1 MTKAAKKNVDWCIQH
16 LGNYC
21 YPNVDQI
28 LKNESFIKLWVKIVA
43 GLFFVGAK
51 VSPQTTFEKSSFSLE
66 KRQGFLDKIKVG
78 PRIASLRF
86 GKMIEV

>member
-1 MTKAAKKNVDWCIQH
+1 M
-16 LGNYC
+16 
-21 YPNVDQI
+21 
-28 LKNESFIKLWVKIVA
+28 VA

-66 KRQGFLDKIKVG
+66 KRQIALTDKTLWQGFLDKIKVG

>member
-1 MTKAAKKNVDWCIQH
+1 M
-16 LGNYC
+16 
-21 YPNVDQI
+21 
-28 LKNESFIKLWVKIVA
+28 LKNESIIKLWVKMVA

-66 KRQGFLDKIKVG
+66 KRQIALTDKTLGQGFLDKIKVG

>member
-1 MTKAAKKNVDWCIQH
+1 MGKNGRWT
-16 LGNYC
+16 
-21 YPNVDQI
+21 
-28 LKNESFIKLWVKIVA
+28 F
-43 GLFFVGAK
+43 FFVGAK

>member
-1 MTKAAKKNVDWCIQH
+1 M
-16 LGNYC
+16 
-21 YPNVDQI
+21 
-28 LKNESFIKLWVKIVA
+28 VA

-66 KRQGFLDKIKVG
+66 KRQVALTDKILWQGFLDKIKVG

>member
-1 MTKAAKKNVDWCIQH
+1 M
-16 LGNYC
+16 
-21 YPNVDQI
+21 
-28 LKNESFIKLWVKIVA
+28 LKNESFIKLWAKMVA